1 MTYRKKAGLS
11 AFDTHVQC
19 NTLIVAFN
27 AVVLCCKRSKS
38 IRTIVYILNF
48 ATDRNMKKLTLMI
61 AIECC
66 ERP

>member
-11 AFDTHVQC
+11 AFDS